1 MGGMP
6 RPAPTLHC
14 CAAVLCALAAPAA
27 QGEGVPSAAELD
39 SARANVVQVMA
50 ERLTQAVGGDVS
62 NGSSLVLAAAFEAED
77 RAVRY
82 LLWREAVELAEQR
95 GDAPK
100 GVLM

>member
-1 MGGMP
+1 M
-6 RPAPTLHC
+6 RRVA
-14 CAAVLCALAAPAA
+14 
-27 QGEGVPSAAELD
+27 
-39 SARANVVQVMA
+39 
-50 ERLTQAVGGDVS
+50 
-62 NGSSLVLAAAFEAED
+62 LVLAAAFEAED